1 MLERRGQAEKRTS
14 SIGFWGTDDWLHHS
28 SEIVEGSVVVG
39 SLLTQMT
46 KAVMKI
52 FTLRAIAAVCLY
64 L

>member
-1 MLERRGQAEKRTS
+1 
-14 SIGFWGTDDWLHHS
+14 
-28 SEIVEGSVVVG
+28 VG